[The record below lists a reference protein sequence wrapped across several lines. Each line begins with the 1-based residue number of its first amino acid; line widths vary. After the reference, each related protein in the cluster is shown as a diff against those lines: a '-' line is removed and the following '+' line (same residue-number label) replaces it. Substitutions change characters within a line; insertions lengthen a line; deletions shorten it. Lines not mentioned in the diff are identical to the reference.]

1 VDLSRHRNEW
11 GNHVKQDLALFKA
24 FSDETR
30 LRILFLLAVREL
42 CVCELVSVLEMPQG
56 KISRHLALLK
66 QAGAVEDRRD
76 GTWIYYSLPRFPSTL
91 LNRLK
96 PYLESGSSGGD
107 PLQHDLERLKS
118 PAEEGVVCV
127 PNPAYTPVVSRN

>member
-1 VDLSRHRNEW
+1 MKQDLPI
-11 GNHVKQDLALFKA
+11 KQDLALFKA

-66 QAGAVEDRRD
+66 QAGAVGDRRD
-76 GTWIYYSLPRFPSTL
+76 GTWIYYSLTGSPSAL
-91 LNRLK
+91 FDRLK
-96 PYLESGSSGGD
+96 PYLESGSPGDD
-107 PLQHDLERLKS
+107 PLQHDLQRLMS
-118 PAEEGVVCV
+118 LAEEGVVRV
-127 PNPAYTPVVSRN
+127 PNPAYTPVTSRN

>member
-1 VDLSRHRNEW
+1 M
-11 GNHVKQDLALFKA
+11 KQDLALFKA

-76 GTWIYYSLPRFPSTL
+76 GTWIYYSLAQSPSGL
-91 LNRLK
+91 L
-96 PYLESGSSGGD
+96 D
-107 PLQHDLERLKS
+107 RLKS
-118 PAEEGVVCV
+118 YLEAGSPGGNPLQDDRERLASLAEEGVVCV
-127 PNPAYTPVVSRN
+127 PNPPYKPVVSRN